1 MTLPKSGEI
10 PLQELDCKLPFLPAM
25 QSDVLAAGRA
35 FLFEQE
41 TVVFREG
48 EKLKWALIL
57 VKGAVR
63 LFHRNHN
70 SDRELMMY
78 EVAPK
83 APAKITCVTFYS
95 AEYEVNMC
103 AMAEPDS
110 ILLYIPVPVL
120 EKWADTSLEW
130 NKLVV
135 ESFRSIF
142 DALVC
147 TLKSVGTTNLEE
159 RILYLLKCRAQRE
172 GSDVIQLTHQQI
184 ANFVGSSR
192 VVVSRILKEVE
203 TRGEI
208 ELQHGRV
215 KLRSLSSV
223 ESLAV

>member
-1 MTLPKSGEI
+1 MILPKSGEI
-10 PLQELDCKLPFLPAM
+10 PMQELDCKLPFLPAM
-25 QSDVLAAGRA
+25 EADVLDASRA
-35 FLFEQE
+35 FFFEQE
-41 TVVFREG
+41 TGVFREG

-57 VKGAVR
+57 VEGAVR

-78 EVAPK
+78 EVASK
-83 APAKITCVTFYS
+83 ASDKITCVTFYS
-95 AEYEVNMC
+95 SECEANMC
-103 AMAEPDS
+103 AVAEPGS
-110 ILLYIPVPVL
+110 ILMYIPVPVL

-147 TLKSVGTTNLEE
+147 TLKIVGTKNMEE
-159 RILYLLKCRAQRE
+159 RILHLLKSRAQRE

-208 ELQHGRV
+208 KLQHGRV
-215 KLRSLSSV
+215 KLLSFTSV
-223 ESLAV
+223 ESLPV